1 MGLQGGALFLLIHF
15 RDCKGSIEAPDIKL
29 NLYSMLLS
37 TCAMS
42 LTSEEEMATDHC
54 LTLLPSSSLPG
65 TVIQFLS
72 THSQLNTLRST
83 GMLGISFWK
92 LISDVVGEQDTE
104 KKNQG
109 KVTLQSANFS
119 SLLNLVLGGLL
130 WSAARTSTKLLV
142 TRKHDS

>member
-1 MGLQGGALFLLIHF
+1 MLEVVFNRNLESLI
-15 RDCKGSIEAPDIKL
+15 P
-29 NLYSMLLS
+29 N
-37 TCAMS
+37 
-42 LTSEEEMATDHC
+42 
-54 LTLLPSSSLPG
+54 P
-65 TVIQFLS
+65 
-72 THSQLNTLRST
+72 NTFARNR
-83 GMLGISFWK
+83 K
-92 LISDVVGEQDTE
+92 ELISDVVGEQDTE